1 MKELQAREQ
10 EIARQAERESPEEIQ
25 LCDAEMQQFVK
36 GFDALGHEVMSLPRF
51 PGHLDCGE
59 FVAQRGVQD
68 GYPIPTRVPS
78 ARGRVGAAPLC
89 SRRTGP
95 ALANRHHGAPDARG

>member
-10 EIARQAERESPEEIQ
+10 EIARQTERESP
-25 LCDAEMQQFVK
+25 EMQQFVK

-78 ARGRVGAAPLC
+78 ARGRVGAAALC